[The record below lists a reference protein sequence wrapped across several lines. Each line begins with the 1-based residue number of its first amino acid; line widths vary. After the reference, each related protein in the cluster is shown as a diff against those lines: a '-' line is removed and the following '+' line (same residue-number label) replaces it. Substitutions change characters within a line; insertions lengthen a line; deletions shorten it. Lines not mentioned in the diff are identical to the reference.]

1 MNFAPFSKAVAT
13 RFAQMS
19 KQQLYVV
26 DVDRNEL
33 WDTYLAAF
41 PEGTNPIH
49 KERTEHDCNCCKG
62 FIRRVGNVVM
72 IKNGQ
77 LETIWD
83 IKTDSPYAEVAKVL
97 NEYVKNKPIV
107 SVFLNDE
114 KKVGNAKNVQ
124 IDESG
129 KAITWN
135 HFVADIPANYVD
147 LGRDATRGSINAA
160 MGVFKRGLDEI
171 NQSSLDTVLDLID
184 ADAIYRGTEHR
195 KTVQSFRNLLDSY
208 SKLNSDEARN
218 IFIWDNINDRSIRF
232 RNSVIGTLVSDIT
245 SGVELA
251 DAVRM
256 FESKVAPTNYKRTT
270 ALITPTMVKSAMKT
284 VAKLGIE
291 DSLNRR
297 FAHVDDV
304 ALSDI
309 IWANRDT
316 QSQMRDASLT
326 DRLMEETTSRSTSG
340 GSEIR
345 IDDFI
350 KNVLPSANKVDA
362 MVSNSQV
369 NNLMSVVAP
378 MNPDAPNI
386 LKWDNNFS
394 WSYNNNV
401 TDSIKARVKRAGG
414 NVDAALRISLSWL
427 NTDDLDIH
435 VIEPNGNE
443 IYYDSKDN
451 KRGKLDVDM
460 NVTRAVRDAVEHV
473 SFTRPCNG
481 KYTVMVN
488 NFTKRE
494 SVDVGFVIEVATDHE
509 TTTFTYDK
517 AVGGRE
523 TVNVVE
529 FLYDGNEI
537 ELVTTNK
544 NVSLDGGT
552 ISQDQWG
559 ISTNRYVPVSMV
571 MNSPNHWG
579 GQDVGNKHF
588 CFILDGCLN
597 PDPTRGIYN
606 EFLDGKLN
614 DHRKVFEVIAD
625 KTKCPPSGVQLSG
638 LGFSSTQR
646 NQLAVKVDGRPM
658 NINF

>member
-1 MNFAPFSKAVAT
+1 MNFSPFSKAVAT
-13 RFAQMS
+13 RFAQMC

-33 WDTYLAAF
+33 WDRYLAAF
-41 PEGTNPIH
+41 PEGSNPIH

-83 IKTDSPYAEVAKVL
+83 IQTDSPYAEVAEVL
-97 NEYVKNKPIV
+97 NEYVKTKPIV

-135 HFVADIPANYVD
+135 HFVADIPTNYVD
-147 LGRDATRGSINAA
+147 VNRDATRGCINSA

-171 NQSSLDTVLDLID
+171 TQSSLDTVLDLID

-195 KTVQSFRNLLDSY
+195 NAVQSFRNLLNSY

-218 IFIWDNINDRSIRF
+218 MFIWDNINDRSIRF
-232 RNSVIGTLVSDIT
+232 RNTVIGTLVSDIS
-245 SGVELA
+245 SGIKLE

-270 ALITPTMVKSAMKT
+270 ALITPAMVKSAMKT
-284 VAKLGIE
+284 VTQLGIE
-291 DSLNRR
+291 DSLKRR

-326 DRLMEETTSRSTSG
+326 DLLMEEATSRPSTTG
-340 GSEIR
+340 NEID
-345 IDDFI
+345 INDFI
-350 KNVLPSANKVDA
+350 KTVLPSANNVEA

-394 WSYNNNV
+394 WSYNNNT

-414 NVDAALRISLSWL
+414 NVDAALRISLSWF

-435 VIEPNGNE
+435 VIEPNGNK
-443 IYYDSKDN
+443 IYYGN
-451 KRGKLDVDM
+451 KGGKLDVDM
-460 NVTRAVRDAVEHV
+460 NVDRPVRDAVENV
-473 SFTRPCNG
+473 SFTRPRTG
-481 KYTVMVN
+481 KYKVMVN

-494 SVDVGFVIEVATDHE
+494 SVDVGFVIEVATGHE
-509 TTTFTYDK
+509 TITFTYDK

-523 TVNVVE
+523 TVTVVE
-529 FLYDGNEI
+529 FLYDGNDV

-544 NVSLDGGT
+544 GVSLDGGT
-552 ISQDQWG
+552 SSQEQWG
-559 ISTNRYVPVSMV
+559 ISTNRYIPVSMV

-579 GQDVGNKHF
+579 DQEIGNKHF

-597 PDPTRGIYN
+597 PEPTRGIYN

-614 DHRKVFEVIAD
+614 EHRKVFEVIAD
-625 KTKCPPSGVQLSG
+625 KTKCPPSDVQLSG

-646 NQLAVKVDGRPM
+646 NQLAVRVDGRPM